1 MPKLPSLLFVI
12 ALLAWLIVP
21 AANAQPQIYGNLSGS
36 LGPGEYIVIGD
47 CNVQSG
53 VTLTIQPGTTFLHA
67 THAIWS
73 IYGTLSAE
81 GTEAD
86 PIIFERQYETEACK
100 WGGIR
105 IYNSSANN
113 TVLDYC
119 VVDYCKNTYYPT
131 YYGGGIYVSGS
142 TPTIS
147 NTTISNCY
155 ASSGGGAYITGSAGP
170 VFDSCTFVNNT
181 AGNGG
186 GIYIYN
192 QSNNTVIKNSIV
204 AKNSSTST

>member
-1 MPKLPSLLFVI
+1 MLRLRFLPFAI
-12 ALLAWLIVP
+12 ALVAWLILP

-36 LGPGEYIVIGD
+36 LGPGEYIVTGD

-53 VTLTIQPGTTFLHA
+53 TTLTIEPGTTFLHA
-67 THAIWS
+67 THATWT
-73 IYGTLSAE
+73 IYGTLSAQ
-81 GTEAD
+81 GTESE
-86 PIIFERQYETEACK
+86 PIIFERQYENESCK

-119 VVDYCKNTYYPT
+119 VVDYCKNSYYPT

-142 TPTIS
+142 TPTIM

-155 ASSGGGAYITGSAGP
+155 ASSGGGIYVTGGGGP
-170 VFDSCTFVNNT
+170 LFDGCTIINNT

-192 QSNNTVIKNSIV
+192 QSNNTSIKNSIIV
-204 AKNSSTST
+204 KNSSTST